1 MKTWIIALPFLCAT
15 SAAMAQAQPDAMM
28 PSAEP
33 AERAA
38 AQTRPP
44 AMPAAP
50 TAKDDAATMH
60 ESRAAEA
67 KAPAAAKTKRRA
79 VRHGSRSLPKG
90 DVRHCLDLKTRTE
103 VIRCS
108 ETRKRK

>member
-15 SAAMAQAQPDAMM
+15 SAAMAQGGAQPDELM

-33 AERAA
+33 VERAA
-38 AQTRPP
+38 
-44 AMPAAP
+44 PAAKP
-50 TAKDDAATMH
+50 DDAPTMR
-60 ESRAAEA
+60 ESRAA
-67 KAPAAAKTKRRA
+67 KAPAAAKAKRRA
-79 VRHGSRSLPKG
+79 VRHGARSLPKG

-108 ETRKRK
+108 ETRGKK